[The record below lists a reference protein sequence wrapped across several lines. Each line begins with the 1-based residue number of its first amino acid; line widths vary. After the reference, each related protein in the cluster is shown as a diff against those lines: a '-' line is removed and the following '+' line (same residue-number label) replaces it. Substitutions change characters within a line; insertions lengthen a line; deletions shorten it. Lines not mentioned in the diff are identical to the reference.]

1 MASPSLDIP
10 DFTDFS
16 KEIKGQNILIVT
28 EVREGM
34 TAQDQFRRFT
44 KGISAF
50 EESENEGNGWKTKGK
65 PKEKETE
72 MENQNALQKHKTNH
86 K

>member
-1 MASPSLDIP
+1 MATKVRSFQIGTGDLEIVDIP
-10 DFTDFS
+10 DFTDSS
-16 KEIKGQNILIVT
+16 KEIKGQHILIVA

-50 EESENEGNGWKTKGK
+50 EESENEGNGLKTK
-65 PKEKETE
+65 
-72 MENQNALQKHKTNH
+72 
-86 K
+86 